1 MKEAPKCTN
10 DGVKSVQEELIEFNL
25 GDGEEDEKMVK
36 ISKNLSEKER
46 GRLVA
51 LLKEYRDV
59 FAWSYQEM
67 PGLNQNLVVHKLK
80 VDPNVKPVKQ
90 PPKKYHL
97 DVEEKIKFELQKILK
112 AKFIEEIKFPSW
124 LTNIVLVKK
133 KNDQIRFFVDLR
145 DVNKAYPKDEFPLPN
160 VDILLDA
167 KAGHER
173 FFFMDGYNG
182 YNKILMDPVDAP
194 KTTFRTPFGNY
205 F

>member
-1 MKEAPKCTN
+1 MKEAPKCMN
-10 DGVKSVQEELIEFNL
+10 DGVKNVQEELVEFNL

-59 FAWSYQEM
+59 FAWCYQEM

-97 DVEEKIKFELQKILK
+97 DVEEKIKFELQKLLK
-112 AKFIEEIKFPSW
+112 AKFIEEIKCPSW

-133 KNDQIRFFVDLR
+133 KND
-145 DVNKAYPKDEFPLPN
+145 
-160 VDILLDA
+160 
-167 KAGHER
+167 
-173 FFFMDGYNG
+173 
-182 YNKILMDPVDAP
+182 
-194 KTTFRTPFGNY
+194 
-205 F
+205 